1 MSKNIYIYYE
11 YYKREFLSNLLLGVI
26 ASKKNFNIYI
36 GSNDVF
42 NILHKKKL
50 ISPGIF
56 HTKSLSHGPKKT
68 NFHKDLRKKKFLI
81 TVQDQEHGVI
91 NKSTYFDNF
100 HTTTRIQEEDLKSC
114 SAYFCWG
121 NFDFKHLKNRF
132 KKKVFYLTGS
142 PRVDLW
148 KTKFD
153 NLWIRSKIKNKYF
166 LFVSNYSLANNHYS
180 FEKIIRRKKFEN
192 YYIRSPNLKKMDLAI
207 YEYQTKSMKRFINLI
222 INFSKKF
229 PNESIIVRPHPT
241 EKKELWEEKLRN
253 CKNISIKPDGDLSSY
268 IKNAKCVVQ
277 DGCTSAMESFIRN
290 IPVINF
296 VPLNTNKHA
305 HGYFVK
311 KMSINIRNEKNFFKI
326 IRSKKYKVLKD
337 KKRLV
342 NDRMN
347 YLGKKLSAT
356 KITEIWSNLFKRNN
370 YLKNNN
376 KKFINNNS
384 SIYFYLLIFQNLRSF
399 LTTIILFLKRK
410 SFLKSQIYHKNQ
422 KLNLD
427 DINRKITILAKS
439 INTQNN
445 VNVSK
450 LGKDLILISSKDNS

>member
-11 YYKREFLSNLLLGVI
+11 YYKREFLCNLLLGVI
-26 ASKKNFNIYI
+26 ASKKKFNIYV

-56 HTKSLSHGPKKT
+56 HTKSLSHGPRKT
-68 NFHKDLRKKKFLI
+68 NFHKDLKKNNFLI
-81 TVQDQEHGVI
+81 TVHDQEHGVM
-91 NKSTYFDNF
+91 NKSAYFKKF
-100 HTTTRIQEEDLKSC
+100 HAITRIQKEDLKSC

-121 NFDFKHLKNRF
+121 NFDFKHLTNKFKN
-132 KKKVFYLTGS
+132 KVFHLTGS

-148 KTKFD
+148 KTRFD
-153 NLWIRSKIKNKYF
+153 NLWIKSKVKEKYI

-180 FEKIIRRKKFEN
+180 FKKILRRKKFEN
-192 YYIRSPNLKKMDLAI
+192 YYKRSPNLKKTDLDI
-207 YEYQTKSMKRFINLI
+207 YEYQTKSMKKFINLI

-229 PNESIIVRPHPT
+229 PNEVIVVRPHPS
-241 EKKELWEEKLRN
+241 EKKELWEEKLRG

-296 VPLNTNKHA
+296 VPVNTNKHA
-305 HGYFVK
+305 HGYFAK
-311 KMSINIRNEKNFFKI
+311 KISLNIRNEKNFFKI
-326 IRSKKYKVLKD
+326 IQSKRYKVLKD

-342 NDRMN
+342 NDRMV
-347 YLGKKLSAT
+347 YLDKKLSAT
-356 KITEIWSNLFKRNN
+356 KITEIWTNLFKRND

-376 KKFINNNS
+376 KEFINNNLN
-384 SIYFYLLIFQNLRSF
+384 IYFYLLVFQNLRSF
-399 LTTIILFLKRK
+399 FTKIILFLKGR
-410 SFLKSQIYHKNQ
+410 SFLKNLIYHKNQ

-427 DINRKITILAKS
+427 DINRKIDILTKS

-450 LGKDLILISSKDNS
+450 LGKDLILISSKENS